1 MKIAI
6 IGAGGVG
13 GYLGAVFARSG
24 HPVALV
30 ARGAH
35 AHAMATTG
43 ITVHAL
49 TGTWVARPAMVTDD
63 AATVGVADVVIVCLK
78 TYHLD
83 AYLAA
88 LPNLIGPRTVV
99 MTLQNG
105 IDAYGKVA
113 ATVGAERTLPGLI
126 YCELSVEAPGVIRS
140 GFEPVRLIYGPIPPH
155 QPNAVARA
163 FEQAC
168 IHTGIIATCVADGRT
183 AVWSKAIFVAAMSAV
198 TTIAGVSMGALL
210 RDREAGVLLTAA
222 LTEAHAVAVADGV
235 TFSED
240 PVTTALATAA
250 TMPDGARSSMARD
263 YSAGR
268 PLELE
273 ALSGAIVARGR
284 TLGVATPVN
293 HALYAL
299 LRLRDA
305 ARTIEARIP

>member
-1 MKIAI
+1 VKIAI

-13 GYLGAVFARSG
+13 AYLGAVFARAG

-43 ITVHAL
+43 ITVHSRSDS
-49 TGTWVARPAMVTDD
+49 WVARPAMVTDD

-83 AYLAA
+83 AYLAN
-88 LPNLIGPRTVV
+88 LQCLIGPRTVV
-99 MTLQNG
+99 LTLQNG
-105 IDAYGKVA
+105 IDAYRKVA
-113 ATVGAERTLPGLI
+113 ETVGAERILPGII
-126 YCELSVEAPGVIRS
+126 YCELSVETPGVIRS
-140 GFEPVRLIYGPIPPH
+140 GFDPVRLIYGPIPPYV
-155 QPNAVARA
+155 PSTVARA

-168 IHTGIIATCVADGRT
+168 LQTGIVATCGEDGRS

-198 TTIAGVSMGALL
+198 TTVSGVSMGTLH
-210 RDREAGVLLTAA
+210 RDHEAGILLTAA
-222 LTEAHAVAVADGV
+222 LTEAHAVAIADGV
-235 TFSED
+235 TFAEN
-240 PVTTALATAA
+240 PVTAALATAA
-250 TMPDGARSSMARD
+250 AMPDDARSSMARD
-263 YSAGR
+263 YRAGR

-273 ALSGAIVARGR
+273 ALSGAIVHRGR

-305 ARTIEARIP
+305 ARTTEARIP